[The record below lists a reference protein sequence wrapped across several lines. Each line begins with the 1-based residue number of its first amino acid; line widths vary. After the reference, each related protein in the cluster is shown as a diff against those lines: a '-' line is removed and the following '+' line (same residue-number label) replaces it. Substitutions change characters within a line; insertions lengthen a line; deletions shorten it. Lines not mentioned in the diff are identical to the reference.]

1 MARDFLLK
9 MEPQLKGE
17 SKQKGFEDWIEIDSW
32 SWAVSNSGA
41 GGRGFGQ
48 SQGKA
53 NFNDF
58 HFTKQ
63 VDKATVE
70 LMLVCANGKHFDK
83 ATLVCRRAG
92 ETPQTYQTV
101 IFHDVFMSSFTPGG
115 GGGDNVSESIS
126 FNFSKVEMEYQ
137 PMDNLGKPQ
146 GGPVKQG
153 FDLKQGQKV

>member
-9 MEPQLKGE
+9 IEPQIKGE

-32 SWAVSNSGA
+32 SWGVTNSGA

-48 SQGKA
+48 ASGKA

-63 VDKATVE
+63 VDKSSPE
-70 LMLVCANGKHFDK
+70 LFLACSNGKHFDK

-92 ETPQTYQTV
+92 ENPQTYQTV
-101 IFHDVFMSSFTPGG
+101 TWTDVLISSYTPGG
-115 GGGDNVSESIS
+115 GGSDTVSESIS
-126 FNFSKVEMEYQ
+126 FNFSKVEIEYQ
-137 PMDNLGKPQ
+137 PMDHLGKPQ